1 MEFAWLARI
10 MLHCAYT
17 KVIGIRSGGHLQ
29 NAKFF
34 PRGSRGERKHKIRS
48 STIASA
54 VTICQKIFA
63 TFETCHSTL
72 WTAEV
77 CMLWIIRGHLQRSMQ
92 TRRFSILSML
102 FLCFSRKNRTSI
114 FLTFNYNVESI
125 FNSTG
130 FGDFFV
136 PKLKQSFDPFKV
148 KLLQFLQSQS
158 KLKGNQVYTL
168 GIR

>member
-1 MEFAWLARI
+1 MKLWSSRDSQELCSTVHTQRWLAFD
-10 MLHCAYT
+10 LV
-17 KVIGIRSGGHLQ
+17 VISKMQNFFLEEAGGRESIKSEAALLLLRSQ
-29 NAKFF
+29 YAKRYL
-34 PRGSRGERKHKIRS
+34 PLLRLVI
-48 STIASA
+48 
-54 VTICQKIFA
+54 
-63 TFETCHSTL
+63 L

-136 PKLKQSFDPFKV
+136 PKLKQSFD
-148 KLLQFLQSQS
+148 LS
-158 KLKGNQVYTL
+158 K
-168 GIR
+168 

>member
-34 PRGSRGERKHKIRS
+34 PRGSRGRESIKSEAALLLLRS
-48 STIASA
+48 QYAKRYLPLLRLVI
-54 VTICQKIFA
+54 
-63 TFETCHSTL
+63 L

-158 KLKGNQVYTL
+158 KLKGNQVYTI
-168 GIR
+168 GYR

>member
-63 TFETCHSTL
+63 TFETCHSMDSWGLHAVNNKRSLTKKHANSAIFHPVNAFPL
-72 WTAEV
+72 FFWEESDFHIP
-77 CMLWIIRGHLQRSMQ
+77 WHSIIMWNQY
-92 TRRFSILSML
+92 SIAQDFVT
-102 FLCFSRKNRTSI
+102 FLCQNWSKVLI
-114 FLTFNYNVESI
+114 F
-125 FNSTG
+125 
-130 FGDFFV
+130 
-136 PKLKQSFDPFKV
+136 
-148 KLLQFLQSQS
+148 QS
-158 KLKGNQVYTL
+158 KIVAVSSKSIQIERKSSVYN
-168 GIR
+168 